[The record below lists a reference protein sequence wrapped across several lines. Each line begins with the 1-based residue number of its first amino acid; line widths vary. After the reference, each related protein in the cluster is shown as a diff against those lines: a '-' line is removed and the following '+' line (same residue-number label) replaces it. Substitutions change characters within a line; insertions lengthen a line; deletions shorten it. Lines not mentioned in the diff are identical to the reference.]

1 MFARLRSRLLLLL
14 LLITLPA
21 FGLTLSAYL
30 TIYRQDMARIEQDA
44 CDLVQLAVN
53 DQQTVADEARLLL
66 RMLAQIPVMRDPQQ
80 SAACHQW
87 LATLIRQQPGYTN
100 LGAADRQ
107 GNLYCN
113 AVSAT
118 DPIKVSDRNW
128 FAKAAASYDFVIGD
142 YQMGC
147 ISGKPGI
154 AFGYPLRGP
163 DGEFQGALF
172 ASADLSRLQRLVTT
186 LRLPGNSTAVVLDPD
201 GRILA
206 RFPDPESWV
215 GKIVPD
221 TPPARLVRTRPGPGF
236 AQLAGIDGVPRFYAY
251 APLAS
256 SGSGVYLLI
265 GLSQQAALSSLHQ
278 TLTYLILLGLLTLIG
293 LAVAWWAAGIL
304 LVRPIARLA
313 EAAHQLGAGD
323 FSAGRRLNLKRSTQ
337 ELSSLTAS
345 FNEMALA
352 LEQQSAVLHMGAERF
367 QRLLDVAPLPLCSA
381 HQSGQLS
388 YLNHRFTETFGYT
401 LADIPTIDD
410 WWRLAYPDPDYRR
423 QVIASWS
430 AAVHTAAQTGADI
443 EPAEYRIT
451 GKQGQTRL
459 IEISGVLIDDELLAM
474 FLDITERRRTE
485 AALRQRE
492 QEFKRLLDAA
502 PLPLCSLDQDGALLY
517 VNDRFVKTFGYTL
530 AEVPTLEHWWHLV
543 CPDPDYR
550 RWAAATWERTVRYH
564 RWAATLWQPGMA
576 DPEQPGVDLAPFE
589 YQIVSK
595 NGRIRQLE
603 ISGVIL
609 GDEVLA
615 IFMDVTERRQAEADL
630 RRREQ
635 EFKNLAEHS
644 PDLIARFDRQLR
656 HLYVSPLILAV
667 TGREPA
673 EFIGKTYRQLG
684 FDPALVKLWD
694 AALQQVMATGQEQQI
709 EFALPAPD
717 GSFQYF
723 ESRLA
728 PEFAPD
734 HTVASVLGV
743 TRNITARNRAAAER
757 ELWQQQLIDASRL
770 AGMTEVATGVLHN
783 VGNVLNSVNVS
794 VHLMS
799 DTLRSSRVANL
810 GRTVQLLREN
820 LSTHGLNDDSARLR
834 LLDYLTALADHLR
847 DEQQQ
852 LYTEAQA
859 VTDKIEHIKRIVS
872 RQQTYTV
879 SSGLH
884 EPVALSQLLDD
895 ALAMHIADHHAIA
908 IVREYQPLPLYLL
921 DKHKLLQIVAHLVR
935 NAKEALKERSST
947 DRRLTAGLSGDEQ
960 RFQITI
966 ADNGIGIAPEH
977 LNRVFEFGFTTKPDG
992 HGFGLHISAN
1002 LAREL
1007 GGEMRCYSAG
1017 LGQGALFTLDLPCR
1031 PPNAATVSGAEDLD

>member
-1 MFARLRSRLLLLL
+1 MFASLRSRLLLLL
-14 LLITLPA
+14 LLIAIPA

-30 TIYRQDMARIEQDA
+30 TIYRQGMARIEQDA
-44 CDLVQLAVN
+44 RDLVQLAAK
-53 DQQTVADEARLLL
+53 DQETVTAEARLLL
-66 RMLAQIPVMRDPQQ
+66 RMLAQMPVMRDPQQ
-80 SAACHQW
+80 SATCHQW
-87 LATLIRQQPGYTN
+87 LATLIQQQAGYAN
-100 LGAADRQ
+100 LGVADRQ

-118 DPIKVSDRNW
+118 DPINVSDRNW
-128 FAKAAASYDFVIGD
+128 FAKAAADHDFVISD
-142 YQMGC
+142 YQIGR
-147 ISGKPGI
+147 ISGKPAI

-172 ASADLSRLQRLVTT
+172 ASSDLSWLQRLVAAVQ
-186 LRLPGNSTAVVLDPD
+186 LPENSTAVVMDPD

-206 RFPDPESWV
+206 RFPDPGSWV
-215 GKIVPD
+215 GKILPD
-221 TPPARLVRTRPGPGF
+221 TPLARLVRARPGTGF
-236 AQLAGIDGVPRFYAY
+236 APLAGIDGVQRFYAY

-293 LAVAWWAAGIL
+293 LAVAWWAASVL
-304 LVRPIARLA
+304 LVRPIACLA
-313 EAAHQLGAGD
+313 DAAHQMGAGD
-323 FSAGRRLNLKRSTQ
+323 FSAGRQLNLDTGAN
-337 ELSSLTAS
+337 ELHHLAAS
-345 FNEMALA
+345 FNAMAVA
-352 LEQQSAVLHMGAERF
+352 LERQDAARQAAAERF
-367 QRLLDVAPLPLCSA
+367 QRLLA
-381 HQSGQLS
+381 
-388 YLNHRFTETFGYT
+388 
-401 LADIPTIDD
+401 
-410 WWRLAYPDPDYRR
+410 
-423 QVIASWS
+423 
-430 AAVHTAAQTGADI
+430 
-443 EPAEYRIT
+443 
-451 GKQGQTRL
+451 
-459 IEISGVLIDDELLAM
+459 
-474 FLDITERRRTE
+474 
-485 AALRQRE
+485 
-492 QEFKRLLDAA
+492 AA
-502 PLPLCSLDQDGALLY
+502 PLPLCSLSHDGALLY
-517 VNDRFVKTFGYTL
+517 MNDRFIRTFGYTL
-530 AEVPTLEHWWHLV
+530 ADAPTMDAWWRWV

-564 RWAATLWQPGMA
+564 RWAATLWQPGMDEA
-576 DPEQPGVDLAPFE
+576 EQSGVDLAPFE

-595 NGRIRQLE
+595 NGQIRQLE

-673 EFIGKTYRQLG
+673 EFIGKTYRELG
-684 FDPALVKLWD
+684 FDPALVEPWD
-694 AALQQVMATGQEQQI
+694 VALQQVIAAGQEQQI
-709 EFALPAPD
+709 EFSLPAPD
-717 GSFQYF
+717 GSIQYF

-734 HTVASVLGV
+734 RTVASVLGV
-743 TRNITARNRAAAER
+743 TRNITARRRTAAER
-757 ELWQQQLIDASRL
+757 ELLQQQLIDASRL

-799 DTLRSSRVANL
+799 DNLRASRVANL
-810 GRTVQLLREN
+810 GKTVQLLREN
-820 LSTHGLNDDSARLR
+820 LSIHGLNDDSARLR
-834 LLDYLTALADHLR
+834 LLDYLTALADHLQ

-852 LYTEAQA
+852 LYAEAQTVA
-859 VTDKIEHIKRIVS
+859 DKIEHIKRIVS

-895 ALAMHIADHHAIA
+895 ALAMHIADHHAIT
-908 IVREYQPLPLYLL
+908 ILREYPPLALQLF
-921 DKHKLLQIVAHLVR
+921 DKHKLLQIVANLIC
-935 NAKEALKERSST
+935 NAKEALKERRSA
-947 DRRLTAGLSGDEQ
+947 DRRLTAGLGGDDQ

-966 ADNGIGIAPEH
+966 ADNGMGIAPEH
-977 LNRVFEFGFTTKPDG
+977 LSRVFEFGFTTKPDG

-1017 LGQGALFTLDLPCR
+1017 LGQGAMFTLDLPCR
-1031 PPNAATVSGAEDLD
+1031 PLNAAIVSAAGDPD